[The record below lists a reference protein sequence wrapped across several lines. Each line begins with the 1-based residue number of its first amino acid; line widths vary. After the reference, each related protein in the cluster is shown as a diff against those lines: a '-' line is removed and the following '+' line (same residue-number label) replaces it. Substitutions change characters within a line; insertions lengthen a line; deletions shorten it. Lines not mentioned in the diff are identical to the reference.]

1 MVARRMLAVFSGRC
15 LNLPCRNTRQGQS
28 RSRRGGGRAHRRARL
43 CGRWGKSRS
52 FDDEGQPY
60 KLRIR
65 TGAVLGLGACTLEIP
80 IGAFM
85 ALRGAVVL
93 DLPAEA
99 VTTLLPEF
107 MEREVEK

>member
-1 MVARRMLAVFSGRC
+1 
-15 LNLPCRNTRQGQS
+15 
-28 RSRRGGGRAHRRARL
+28 
-43 CGRWGKSRS
+43 
-52 FDDEGQPY
+52 
-60 KLRIR
+60 
-65 TGAVLGLGACTLEIP
+65 VLGLGACTLEIP